1 MVNEKKHKKG
11 VVIMIKSTYLGDVL
25 YFDSL
30 QETIYYYGFGND
42 KNVKDLMDLQ
52 EALKEEA
59 EGMGYPII
67 EEL

>member
-1 MVNEKKHKKG
+1 
-11 VVIMIKSTYLGDVL
+11 MIKSTYLGDAL
-25 YFDSL
+25 YFDNL
-30 QETIYYYGFGND
+30 QEAIYYYGFGND